1 MEVPKVSICIPA
13 YEQVVY
19 LERTLR
25 SIVEQTYHDYEVI
38 VSDDSSSDAV
48 KDLVAEFQVQ
58 FGERLRYVRNHPA
71 KGTPANWNSAIALAQ
86 GTYIKIMHHD
96 DWFQTPASL
105 IRFVETAEH
114 GDLDFVCSAA
124 WAVNVGR
131 DETILHSPERSAIEK
146 IFAHPHRLLL
156 GNLIGPPSSIM
167 YRRGLG
173 ITFNEGHVF
182 VVDLEFYRDILWK
195 TNKAAYIDEPLI
207 SSVTGSDHN
216 VTNSCF
222 TREIDL
228 KENLDLYDGSVARF
242 QPQERLELVRYLSLL
257 FSRYAINGIPELLSL
272 KPDLAVDGTIR
283 SALLR
288 STMKQ
293 RLRSLRS
300 SVTAS
305 AIYKRVR
312 GRGVKDHQISYAQC
326 GEDLII
332 AHVFRALGID
342 RPFFMDIGAH
352 HPKYLN
358 NTYFFYKQGATGVN
372 IEPDPHLIKSFDSVR
387 PKDTNLNFGVTDEP
401 GERVADLHIFNT
413 PTLNTF
419 SKEEAAHVA
428 ATDPRQ
434 RVVSVEKIRIRN
446 VNEVLA
452 DHASKRRIDLLSM
465 DVEGLDEKLI
475 MVWDFSRYKPLV
487 ICLETISYSAT
498 GRGVKNE
505 AVIRHIA
512 DQGYLL
518 YADTNVNSIFVLE
531 SEWRR

>member
-1 MEVPKVSICIPA
+1 MSVPKVSICIPA

-25 SIVEQTYHDYEVI
+25 SITEQTFHDYEVI
-38 VSDDSSSDAV
+38 VSDDSSTDVV
-48 KDLVAEFQVQ
+48 KDLVATFQERL
-58 FGERLRYVRNHPA
+58 GDRLRYVRNRPA
-71 KGTPANWNSAIALAQ
+71 RGTPANWNSAIALAQ
-86 GTYIKIMHHD
+86 GMYIKIMHHD
-96 DWFQTPASL
+96 DWFHTPSSL
-105 IRFVETAEH
+105 GRFVEVAEQ

-124 WAVNVGR
+124 WAVHVGR
-131 DETILHSPERSAIEK
+131 DETTLHRPQRSAIENL
-146 IFAHPHRLLL
+146 FAYPHRLLL

-167 YRRGLG
+167 YRSGLG
-173 ITFNEGHVF
+173 ITFNERHLF
-182 VVDLEFYRDILWK
+182 VVDLEFYRDLLWK
-195 TNKAAYIDEPLI
+195 TGKAAYIDEPLI
-207 SSVTGSDHN
+207 SSITGSDHN

-228 KENLDLYDGSVARF
+228 KENLDIYAGSATRF
-242 QPQERLELVRYLSLL
+242 QPHERLELVRYLSGL
-257 FSRYAINGIPELLSL
+257 FSRYAINGLTDLLSI
-272 KPDLAVDGTIR
+272 KPDLVVDGTIR
-283 SALLR
+283 KALLR
-288 STMKQ
+288 SSMKQ
-293 RLRSLRS
+293 GLSALRSR
-300 SVTAS
+300 VTGS

-312 GRGVKDHQISYAQC
+312 GRNVKDHQVSYAQC

-372 IEPDPHLIKSFDSVR
+372 IEPDPHLIKAFGSVR
-387 PKDTNLNFGVTDEP
+387 PNDANLNFGVTDEP
-401 GERVADLHIFNT
+401 GERVADLYIFSI

-419 SKEEAAHVA
+419 SKEEAEHVA
-428 ATDPRQ
+428 ASDARQ

-452 DHASKRRIDLLSM
+452 EHAAERRIDLLSM

-475 MVWDFSRYKPLV
+475 MAWDFSMYKPLV
-487 ICLETISYSAT
+487 ICLETISYSAK
-498 GRGVKNE
+498 GRGVKNG
-505 AVIRHIA
+505 AVIRHIT
-512 DQGYLL
+512 DQGYML